1 MNIKPLHD
9 RILIRVNPAETKSPG
24 GIVIPDTANQDN
36 RTRTGVVE
44 ATGRGV
50 FDQHGK
56 FHEVSVK
63 AGDEVLIGKY
73 AGSVVDFAFAD
84 RLERVIVR
92 DDDLLAIIEK

>member
-9 RILIRVNPAETKSPG
+9 RILVRINPADTKTHG
-24 GIVIPDTANQDN
+24 GIHIPDSVDQTN
-36 RTRTGVVE
+36 RTRIGTVE
-44 ATGRGV
+44 AAGRGV
-50 FDQHGK
+50 VDQTGK

-73 AGSVVDFAFAD
+73 AGSVVDLPD

-92 DDDLLAIIEK
+92 DDDLLAVIER